1 MILNYAVQ
9 KEASADT
16 GMAAWLA
23 KLQEGKKST
32 QQIQSEMLESTTE
45 NLKDIQEKAAEKIKE
60 AAKQKTEAAKEDSS
74 AEDTETTTSTDEIKA
89 PSEVTAQD
97 LESPIDIKL

>member
-32 QQIQSEMLESTTE
+32 QQLQSELLESTTDSIKE
-45 NLKDIQEKAAEKIKE
+45 MQEKAAEKIKE
-60 AAKQKTEAAKEDSS
+60 AAKQKTEASKEETSS
-74 AEDTETTTSTDEIKA
+74 EDTEITTSTDEIKA
-89 PSEVTAQD
+89 PSEVTAKD